1 VADRARKPAMQ
12 FRALSP
18 CLLFAAVALAGC
30 GDKDLPRTA
39 TVSRDGNNTAVL
51 GGYGPGPANERAA
64 PLVDA
69 RGQPIPPPPVPS
81 NVTAQT
87 VRSADEGALAVWVQD
102 GHVVAS
108 TYTRDKGWSPA
119 QPLETIFGHA
129 SDPQLASNGRGAAMA
144 VWRHTVGSIQS
155 LRFSRFEAGAGWS
168 HPDVMPGAL
177 PRPDAE
183 GAEGNAD
190 APRLQMDAAGNVMA
204 QWPSGFA
211 ANEVQTA
218 RYVDGQGWARAES
231 VPVAAAAAASE
242 AAAPASR

>member
-1 VADRARKPAMQ
+1 MQYRAVLSCLIVA
-12 FRALSP
+12 
-18 CLLFAAVALAGC
+18 AAALAGC

-39 TVSRDGNNTAVL
+39 TVSRDGNNTAIL
-51 GGYGPGPANERAA
+51 GGYGPGPASAPAA

-81 NVTAQT
+81 NVTAQA
-87 VRSADEGALAVWVQD
+87 VRAADETAVAVWVQD

-108 TYTRDKGWSPA
+108 TFARDRGWSPA
-119 QPLETIFGHA
+119 QPLETIFGQA

-168 HPDVMPGAL
+168 HPDVLPGAL
-177 PRPDAE
+177 PRPAAE
-183 GAEGNAD
+183 GAGGNAD
-190 APRLQMDAAGNVMA
+190 APRLQMDAAGNVLA

-218 RYVDGQGWARAES
+218 RYVDGQGWERAES
-231 VPVAAAAAASE
+231 EPI
-242 AAAPASR
+242 AAAPAASGPEAPPNR